1 MYPNRPINPEMAAT
15 PARSVSILL
24 LPKFTLLQLGCVV
37 DTLRIANRVARY
49 EAYNWKIIA
58 TTDAVLSSTGISINA
73 DLPLGSVKTSDFVII
88 VGGLDGY
95 LHQDK
100 SVRGWL
106 QHISHGGAEIG
117 AVSAGVW
124 ALARSGLLNGKRCAI
139 HWDDAPS
146 FAEMFPDVTAT
157 KDIFVKDGRF
167 YTCAGGIAATDMM
180 LQIIG
185 DKHGS
190 VFAADVADLL
200 VYSRRRSSTA
210 VQRRVEVEDPISTES
225 VRRAVALMED
235 HIETLITVEAIAKRI
250 GISRRKLERQFV
262 SSLGATPKQYY
273 VTMRMRRARK
283 LLLETKLAVTEIS
296 FRCGYMSTSQFSNEF
311 KAIYELSPLHYRREN
326 SLLP

>member
-1 MYPNRPINPEMAAT
+1 MHQNPTNPEVADT
-15 PARSVSILL
+15 RTRSVSILL
-24 LPKFTLLQLGCVV
+24 LPKFTVLQLGCIV
-37 DTLRIANRVARY
+37 DTLRIANRVAKY
-49 EAYNWKIIA
+49 EAYSWQIVA
-58 TTDAVLSSTGISINA
+58 TTDDVLSSTGIRISA
-73 DLPLGSVKTSDFVII
+73 DVLIGSVKASDFVII

-124 ALARSGLLNGKRCAI
+124 ALARSGLLNGRRCAI

-157 KDIFVKDGRF
+157 KDIFVRDGRF

-185 DKHGS
+185 DKYGS

-200 VYSRRRSSTA
+200 IYSRRRPSSA
-210 VQRRVEVEDPISTES
+210 VQRRVEVEDPISTEP

-326 SLLP
+326 SLIP